1 MDAQR
6 VQPVIVTGVALQA
19 IGFAWI
25 GAIASPDVAFASLVI
40 PLVIAGGGVSM
51 AMPATQ
57 NVVLSAVDRA
67 DVGKAAG
74 VFNMFRFL
82 GGVSGIAGAVAI
94 FTVVGGTGLVMTV
107 SSGFSA
113 AIHLSA
119 VFSLAAAA
127 TALALRGGKQSR
139 SR

>member
-1 MDAQR
+1 
-6 VQPVIVTGVALQA
+6 VLQG

-25 GAIASPDVAFASLVI
+25 GAIASPDVAFVSLAI

-94 FTVVGGTGLVMTV
+94 FTVAGGTAVVMTF

-113 AIHLSA
+113 AIQLSA
-119 VFSLAAAA
+119 AFSIAAAA
-127 TALALRGGKQSR
+127 TAMALRNRDR
-139 SR
+139 SQGR